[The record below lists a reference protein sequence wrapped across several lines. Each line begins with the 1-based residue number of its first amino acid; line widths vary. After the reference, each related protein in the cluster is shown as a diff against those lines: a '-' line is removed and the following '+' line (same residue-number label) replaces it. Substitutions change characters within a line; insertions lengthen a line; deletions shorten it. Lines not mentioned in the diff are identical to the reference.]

1 MQLVTGQTITLMS
14 GSHTMKT
21 DIFGGW
27 QSVNNPVEFSKLVT
41 IYKIQNSVNL
51 SDEEKRI

>member
-41 IYKIQNSVNL
+41 IS
-51 SDEEKRI
+51 